1 MVLNKFRGAGERL
14 LGPWADRLAPGGADR
29 LSWASLA
36 AAFAAGAA
44 FAFSD
49 GAHSYLLIVGAV
61 LVLVNAL
68 LDALDGL
75 VARKT
80 GSASPAGNFLDHV
93 IDRYADLAI
102 LTGLAL
108 SAWGDLSLGLLA
120 ITGVFLTSYLGTQAE
135 AVGLSRDYG
144 GVLGR
149 ADRLVLL
156 TAVPALQFVAF
167 SFSISASWSV
177 TGPMGRHIMITLV
190 GVLLMV
196 LGGLGH
202 ITAVQRFGRARR
214 ALLEKEG
221 RRPPRGGPPA
231 ASAND
236 GAPPKAEHAREP

>member
-49 GAHSYLLIVGAV
+49 GARSYLLIVGAV

-108 SAWGDLSLGLLA
+108 SAFGDLRLGLLA

-156 TAVPALQFVAF
+156 TAVPAAQFVVVSLAV
-167 SFSISASWSV
+167 SASWSL
-177 TGPMGRHIMITLV
+177 TGPLGHPIAITLV
-190 GVLLMV
+190 GLLLIV
-196 LGGLGH
+196 LGALGH
-202 ITAVQRFGRARR
+202 ITAVQRFVRARR

-221 RRPPRGGPPA
+221 RRPPRPGRAP

-236 GAPPKAEHAREP
+236 AGPEKAEHAREP

>member
-1 MVLNKFRGAGERL
+1 MVLNKLRATGERV

-36 AAFAAGAA
+36 AAFGAGAA

-49 GAHSYLLIVGAV
+49 RAHSYLLLLGAL

-102 LTGLAL
+102 LSGLAL
-108 SAWGDLSLGLLA
+108 SGFGDLRLGLLA

-144 GVLGR
+144 GILGR

-156 TAVPALQFVAF
+156 VAVPSAQFAVALFDLPLSSSFV
-167 SFSISASWSV
+167 
-177 TGPMGRHIMITLV
+177 GPFGHRMTITLV
-190 GVLLMV
+190 GLLLLV
-196 LGGLGH
+196 LGALGH
-202 ITAVQRFGRARR
+202 VTAVQRFLRARR

-221 RRPPRGGPPA
+221 RRPPRSGPA
-231 ASAND
+231 
-236 GAPPKAEHAREP
+236 GAPINGAAPEKAEPPRGP